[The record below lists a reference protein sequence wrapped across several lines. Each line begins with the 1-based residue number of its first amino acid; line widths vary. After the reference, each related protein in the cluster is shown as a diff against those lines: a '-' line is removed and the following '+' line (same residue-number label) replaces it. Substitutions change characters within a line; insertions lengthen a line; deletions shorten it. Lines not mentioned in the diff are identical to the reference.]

1 MKKLANSVDPDQTA
15 LNEQSNLG
23 QHRLL
28 KLVCPNFK
36 ANMVLSYNTLI
47 IEMYIF
53 ILTEVEPTK
62 TEE

>member
-23 QHRLL
+23 QHRLF

-36 ANMVLSYNTLI
+36 ANMVISYNILI

-53 ILTEVEPTK
+53 ISTEVEPTK